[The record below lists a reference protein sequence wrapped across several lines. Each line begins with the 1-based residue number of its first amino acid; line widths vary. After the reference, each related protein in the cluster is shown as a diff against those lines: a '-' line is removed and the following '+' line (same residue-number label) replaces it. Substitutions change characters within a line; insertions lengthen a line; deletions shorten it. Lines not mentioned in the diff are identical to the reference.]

1 MRKSELEKLVM
12 TGKCDGKKVP
22 GRPRT
27 SYLTSLKKWLDPRAN
42 ENTVIQASAT
52 WSPTETTTTVGL
64 SRKYLELVKFFL
76 LAYLSETV
84 EGF

>member
-27 SYLTSLKKWLDPRAN
+27 SYLTSLKK
-42 ENTVIQASAT
+42 
-52 WSPTETTTTVGL
+52 
-64 SRKYLELVKFFL
+64 
-76 LAYLSETV
+76 
-84 EGF
+84 